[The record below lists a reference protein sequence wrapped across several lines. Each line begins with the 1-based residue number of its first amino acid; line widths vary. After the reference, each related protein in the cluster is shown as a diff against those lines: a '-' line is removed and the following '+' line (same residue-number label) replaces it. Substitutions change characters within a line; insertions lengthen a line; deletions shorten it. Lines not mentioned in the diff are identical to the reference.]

1 MNRIKNLRNL
11 KKIIYFLEILI
22 SLILIAGIIVSIP
35 DLIKY
40 FISIIYSS
48 KATSYDFVQ
57 EFLSHVLLLVI
68 GLEFVLMLIAHSDSS
83 VIFLI
88 LMVIARKML
97 IYANTSTDLLIGVIA
112 LFFLFVIK
120 KFLITNKVSH
130 DSGVF
135 SVDSRIMLI
144 NKELN
149 YDIKDV
155 GFDTLGELVEY
166 LLSEKS
172 MKPMLGSLVDDF
184 DYIYKIEKVSNGKI
198 EEIRVIKK

>member
-48 KATSYDFVQ
+48 KATSYDLVQ
-57 EFLSHVLLLVI
+57 DFLSHVLLLVI

-83 VIFLI
+83 VIF
-88 LMVIARKML
+88 
-97 IYANTSTDLLIGVIA
+97 
-112 LFFLFVIK
+112 
-120 KFLITNKVSH
+120 
-130 DSGVF
+130 
-135 SVDSRIMLI
+135 LI